1 MAVNYAN
8 MRALAARLISENGKP
23 ITLTRTA
30 DGVYNP
36 ATGGTSVVTS
46 NIEGD
51 GVLLKY
57 SNKEIDGTTIL
68 SSDRKMIYSG
78 AEPKVDDRYINER
91 IVSVMPLDPDE
102 SGAIMYTCQLRK

>member
-23 ITLTRTA
+23 ITLTRTTNGA
-30 DGVYNP
+30 YDP
-36 ATGGTSVVTS
+36 ATGGATETIS
-46 NIEGD
+46 NIEGN

-57 SNKEIDGTTIL
+57 SNREIDGTTIL
-68 SSDRKMIYSG
+68 SSDRKMLYTG
-78 AEPKVDDRYINER
+78 TEPKVDDRYINER

-102 SGAIMYTCQLRK
+102 SGPIMYTCQLRK